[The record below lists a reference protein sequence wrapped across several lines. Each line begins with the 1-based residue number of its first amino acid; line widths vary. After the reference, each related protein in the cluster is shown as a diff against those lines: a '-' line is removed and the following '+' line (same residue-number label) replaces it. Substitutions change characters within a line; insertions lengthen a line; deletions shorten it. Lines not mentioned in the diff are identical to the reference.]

1 MEEAN
6 FDPIAM
12 RRAEIASYASNIAM
26 YQSIISTLPTE
37 WPEHLLAYKSV
48 SNLHDVI
55 EQIEDMDD
63 VALVSQ
69 LHYAE
74 QCRRSIRSEMIE
86 MTKAQ
91 SILAA
96 LEAQAQ

>member
-1 MEEAN
+1 MEETT

-12 RRAEIASYASNIAM
+12 RREEVAAYASNIAM
-26 YQSIISTLPTE
+26 YQNIISTLPTE
-37 WPEHLLAYKSV
+37 WPEHLLPYKAV
-48 SNLHDVI
+48 ANLHDVI
-55 EQIEDMDD
+55 EQIENMDD

-74 QCRRSIRSEMIE
+74 QCRRLMRSEMIE

-91 SILAA
+91 SILNA
-96 LEAQAQ
+96 LEAQA